1 MSFYSDTSSHTSA
14 SDAVHNLLSRRGFA
28 VLAAAGLL
36 GAATHSFTRTAF
48 GAKASDETLAALDAT
63 QAEFQAAMAELEN
76 IGYQLETAQYNLSAC
91 EAQLAETEEEIVETE
106 ANIVQKQ
113 AELAEAQDILAD
125 RISASYRAGN
135 DNALQLILDATNFD
149 DFISRIYYAGK
160 INESDS
166 EAIQNVKDIKA
177 DLEAEEAW
185 LQEVKTEQE
194 QLVAE
199 QAEYTQQIADTQ
211 AYYFSYTAGLSDQVQ
226 ALMAQAQAEYEAS
239 AAAEAAAAAAAA
251 AEAAAARGMQIVT
264 TTETEYVETVN
275 EETGEVET
283 IPVEVEVQVEVPI
296 ETPSTPDYSGGDSGG
311 GWSGGTGNHAGG
323 VVGVAYG
330 CLGIPYV
337 WGGTTTA
344 GFDCSGLAQYC
355 YAACGY
361 SISRT
366 TYSQI
371 AEIQALGNW
380 VTDAS
385 LLQPGDLVF
394 PHSGHVMI
402 YIGGGRVIHAPY
414 PGTVVQEA
422 DMYGFWG
429 GGSPV

>member
-1 MSFYSDTSSHTSA
+1 MTSDTGMQAEASHTTAA
-14 SDAVHNLLSRRGFA
+14 SKLLSRRGFVA
-28 VLAAAGLL
+28 LAAAGLL
-36 GAATHSFTRTAF
+36 GAAFDRMAGTAF
-48 GAKASDETLAALDAT
+48 GAKASDETLAALDSA
-63 QAEFQAAMAELEN
+63 QAEYEAAMIELQN
-76 IGYQLETAQYNLSAC
+76 IGYQLEMAQYNLSAC
-91 EAQLAETEEEIVETE
+91 EAQLEETKGEIIETE

-113 AELAEAQDILAD
+113 AELAEAQDILAN
-125 RISASYRAGN
+125 RISANYRAGN
-135 DNALQLILDATNFD
+135 ESALQMILNATDFD

-166 EAIQNVKDIKA
+166 EAIQTVKDIKA

-185 LQEVKTEQE
+185 LQEVKAEQE
-194 QLVAE
+194 QLLAE
-199 QAEYTQQIADTQ
+199 QIVYTQQIADTQ
-211 AYYFSYTAGLSDQVQ
+211 AYYFSYTAGLSDQVL

-239 AAAEAAAAAAAA
+239 LAEEIAAAEAAAAAAAA
-251 AEAAAARGMQIVT
+251 EAAARGMQIVT
-264 TTETEYVETVN
+264 TTETQYVETVN

-283 IPVEVEVQVEVPI
+283 VPVEVEVQVEVPVDN
-296 ETPSTPDYSGGDSGG
+296 PGGNSGGST
-311 GWSGGTGNHAGG
+311 WNGGTGNHAGG

-344 GFDCSGLAQYC
+344 GFDCSGLTQYC
-355 YAACGY
+355 YACCGY

-366 TYSQI
+366 TYTQI

-380 VTDAS
+380 VTDPS

-394 PHSGHVMI
+394 PHEGHVMI
-402 YIGGGRVIHAPY
+402 YIGGGQVIHAPY
-414 PGTVVQEA
+414 PGEIVQIA

-429 GGSPV
+429 GGSPI